1 MSGTGRWGW
10 GGGGTFEQGKFVE
23 LIHPRQVLHN
33 IVMSQAHL
41 TNLVNFVC

>member
-10 GGGGTFEQGKFVE
+10 GGTFEQGKFVE
-23 LIHPRQVLHN
+23 LIHPRQVLYN
-33 IVMSQAHL
+33 IMSQAHL